1 MSHPGITGFGHI
13 DLTVTDVDRTVA
25 WWERVLGFTLIN
37 TTATRPT
44 SSSAMRSSSAPG

>member
-25 WWERVLGFTLIN
+25 WWERVLGFTLIDRD
-37 TTATRPT
+37 TPT
-44 SSSAMRSSSAPG
+44 SSSTMRSSSAPG